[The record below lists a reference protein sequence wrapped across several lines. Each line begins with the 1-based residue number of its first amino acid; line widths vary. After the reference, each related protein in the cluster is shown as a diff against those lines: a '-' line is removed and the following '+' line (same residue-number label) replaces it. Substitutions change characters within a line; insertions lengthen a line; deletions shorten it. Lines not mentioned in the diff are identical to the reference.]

1 MLSLDNLKV
10 KDVEGGFMSKKHL
23 FALFNT
29 EQRYAQT
36 TTCTCSGVFLS
47 GIPSWRHLR
56 KIDVYVQPASRSMAS
71 CGYVRCRNVY
81 KDYKT
86 LELSAESQDEVDSW
100 KASLLRAGVYPE
112 KSSDREDDVRR
123 RGG

>member
-36 TTCTCSGVFLS
+36 CTSILGVAMTS
-47 GIPSWRHLR
+47 
-56 KIDVYVQPASRSMAS
+56 VA
-71 CGYVRCRNVY
+71 
-81 KDYKT
+81 
-86 LELSAESQDEVDSW
+86 
-100 KASLLRAGVYPE
+100 
-112 KSSDREDDVRR
+112 
-123 RGG
+123 